1 MRTSKEGSALK
12 GLKHSAAALG
22 LVLVTAGVALASEG
36 GGEHHADWGN
46 FAFRV
51 ANFVIFIGII
61 YWAAGKKIVGFFS
74 GRRKGI
80 EQELNDL
87 ESRKAEAA
95 KNLADVERRIAN
107 LEQERQSILAEYRA
121 QGEAMAGRHHREGG
135 KDRLPDHRAG
145 RAHGR
150 GTRSSRPWRPCAPR
164 WPTRSLPPP
173 KRCFRKSSL
182 VRSTRSS
189 STNT

>member
-1 MRTSKEGSALK
+1 MK

-22 LVLVTAGVALASEG
+22 LVLATAGVALASDG

-95 KNLADVERRIAN
+95 KNLADVERRIAS
-107 LEQERQSILAEYRA
+107 LEQERQAILAEYRA
-121 QGEAMAGRHHREGG
+121 QGEAMQAAIIEKAEKTASQIAEQAARTAENEI
-135 KDRLPDHRAG
+135 KQAMENMRAEMADQIIAAAEKMLQEKLTG
-145 RAHGR
+145 EEHEKLIDKYL
-150 GTRSSRPWRPCAPR
+150 TKVV
-164 WPTRSLPPP
+164 L
-173 KRCFRKSSL
+173 
-182 VRSTRSS
+182 
-189 STNT
+189 N

>member
-1 MRTSKEGSALK
+1 MK

-95 KNLADVERRIAN
+95 KNLAD
-107 LEQERQSILAEYRA
+107 AEYRA
-121 QGEAMAGRHHREGG
+121 QGEAMQAAIIEKAEKTASQITEQAARTAENEI
-135 KDRLPDHRAG
+135 KQAMETMRAEMADQIIAAAEKMLQEKLTG
-145 RAHGR
+145 EEHEKLIDKYL
-150 GTRSSRPWRPCAPR
+150 TKVV
-164 WPTRSLPPP
+164 L
-173 KRCFRKSSL
+173 
-182 VRSTRSS
+182 
-189 STNT
+189 N